1 MLFDK
6 IQLEPD
12 EKVLKIVRPH
22 WFIIT
27 IELLGVFF
35 FALIPLFLLLVASA
49 IPGTLAALPTDS
61 SLWLP
66 TVTFGLA
73 AWFLVTTMGGFLVW
87 TDYYLDLWIITDR
100 RIIVVDQVSF
110 FNRTVSI
117 FRLERM
123 QDIEV
128 SIKGLIATFLN
139 FGTISAQTASS
150 SMQNFISHGMPDP
163 RGLQSLIQRAMDE
176 RMQIVTLKPHETDH

>member
-1 MLFDK
+1 MLFEK
-6 IQLEPD
+6 IHLEPD

-27 IELLGVFF
+27 VELFIIFLVAITPLFITLILASIPELTAVMPF
-35 FALIPLFLLLVASA
+35 SLSNYFAVLTFALAGWLLLM
-49 IPGTLAALPTDS
+49 L
-61 SLWLP
+61 
-66 TVTFGLA
+66 
-73 AWFLVTTMGGFLVW
+73 MGAFMVW

-110 FNRTVSI
+110 FNRRISV

-128 SIKGLIATFLN
+128 RINGFIATFLN

-150 SMQNFISHGMPDP
+150 SMQNFESHGMPDP
-163 RGLQSLIQRAMDE
+163 RGLQSLIQRAMDQ
-176 RMQIVTLKPHETDH
+176 RFHVISVKPQDSDH